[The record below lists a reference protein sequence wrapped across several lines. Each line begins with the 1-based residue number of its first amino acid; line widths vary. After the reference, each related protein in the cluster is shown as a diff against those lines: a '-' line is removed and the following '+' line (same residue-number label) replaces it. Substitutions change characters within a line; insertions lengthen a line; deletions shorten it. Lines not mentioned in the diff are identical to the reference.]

1 MVLNSAT
8 NAFGLGYF
16 YLFIRSK
23 RTALSLSIFKISK
36 LFERKNQNNISL
48 QHVSHFHANIEQLVA
63 TSVGV
68 GTLSFFIGMAIMYL
82 MFRGH
87 EARRTILQYV

>member
-23 RTALSLSIFKISK
+23 RTALSLSKFEISK

-48 QHVSHFHANIEQLVA
+48 HVSHFPANIEQLVA